1 MKYFHTTAT
10 TPKEAGAV
18 AQPYRAILHTAL
30 SSPLSYNGS
39 GQSTIRQSLEH
50 LLNSNIVKAS
60 DRNQMNKP
68 AKCIHISK
76 LKPMI
81 YNVNSKSKL
90 NMYQSKDSVGKG
102 NKCSKH
108 TLYQNFFSLECTSK
122 AKTDSVDC
130 MKNCLSKLKKRMM
143 RVIELKK
150 NRLKVLQKVI
160 NCTWSSIVEAEKRLY
175 NYQHS
180 KLNA

>member
-10 TPKEAGAV
+10 TPKEAEAV
-18 AQPYRAILHTAL
+18 AQPYRAMLHTAL
-30 SSPLSYNGS
+30 SSPISHNGS
-39 GQSTIRQSLEH
+39 GQSSISQSLEH

-68 AKCIHISK
+68 SKCIHISK

-81 YNVNSKSKL
+81 YHVNSKSKL
-90 NMYQSKDSVGKG
+90 NMYQSKDSVGKDD
-102 NKCSKH
+102 KCAKP
-108 TLYQNFFSLECTSK
+108 TLYQNYFSLECTSK
-122 AKTDSVDC
+122 GKADSVEC
-130 MKNCLSKLKKRMM
+130 MKSCLNKLKKRMM
-143 RVIELKK
+143 RVVDLKK
-150 NRLKVLQKVI
+150 NRLTVLQKVI